1 MTKLELIKTKL
12 AKILLQ
18 FTSIKTDKG
27 ILEYD
32 GEELA
37 TDVEIYIVD
46 ENGERSK
53 PEDGEYV
60 TEDDKT
66 IVVTDG
72 KVTEIKEKEEEEV
85 TEETVE
91 EEVTEEMEET
101 VEEEV
106 TEEETVEEEKV
117 DELAELKAEIE
128 ALKSIVEELV
138 NTVSAMN
145 NTTEERLS
153 KIEKMSASKTIEE
166 EIELKRELKKTGNS
180 KVDRFLERYGNC

>member
-18 FTSIKTDKG
+18 FTSVKTDKG

-60 TEDDKT
+60 TEYDKT

-72 KVTEIKEKEEEEV
+72 KVTEIKEKEEEV

-101 VEEEV
+101 VEEV
-106 TEEETVEEEKV
+106 TEETVEEEKV

-128 ALKSIVEELV
+128 ALKTIVEELV

>member
-72 KVTEIKEKEEEEV
+72 KVTEIKEKEEEV

-101 VEEEV
+101 VEEV
-106 TEEETVEEEKV
+106 TEETVEEEKV

-128 ALKSIVEELV
+128 SLKSIVEELV

>member
-53 PEDGEYV
+53 PQDGEYV

-72 KVTEIKEKEEEEV
+72 KVTEIKEKEEEV
-85 TEETVE
+85 TEEETVE

-101 VEEEV
+101 VEEV
-106 TEEETVEEEKV
+106 TEETVEEEKV

-128 ALKSIVEELV
+128 ALKTIVEELV

>member
-32 GEELA
+32 GEKLA

-72 KVTEIKEKEEEEV
+72 KVTEIKEKEEV
-85 TEETVE
+85 TEEETVE

-101 VEEEV
+101 VEEV
-106 TEEETVEEEKV
+106 TEETVEEEKV

-180 KVDRFLERYGNC
+180 KVDKFLERYGNC

>member
-18 FTSIKTDKG
+18 FTSVKTDKG

-72 KVTEIKEKEEEEV
+72 KVTEIKEKEEEV
-85 TEETVE
+85 TEEETVE

-101 VEEEV
+101 VEEV
-106 TEEETVEEEKV
+106 TEETVEEEKV

>member
-46 ENGERSK
+46 ENGERSM
-53 PEDGEYV
+53 PQDGEYV

-72 KVTEIKEKEEEEV
+72 KVTEIKEKEEV

-101 VEEEV
+101 VEEV
-106 TEEETVEEEKV
+106 TEETVEEKV

-138 NTVSAMN
+138 STVSAMN

>member
-72 KVTEIKEKEEEEV
+72 KVTEIKEKEEEV

-101 VEEEV
+101 VEEV
-106 TEEETVEEEKV
+106 TEETVEEEKV

>member
-18 FTSIKTDKG
+18 FTSVKTDKG

-72 KVTEIKEKEEEEV
+72 KVTEIKEKEEEV

-101 VEEEV
+101 VEEV
-106 TEEETVEEEKV
+106 TEETVEEEKV

-128 ALKSIVEELV
+128 ALKTIVEELV

>member
-18 FTSIKTDKG
+18 FTSVKTDKG

-72 KVTEIKEKEEEEV
+72 KVTEIKEKEEV

-128 ALKSIVEELV
+128 ALKTIVEELV

>member
-37 TDVEIYIVD
+37 VDVEIYIVD

-72 KVTEIKEKEEEEV
+72 KVTEIKEKEEEV
-85 TEETVE
+85 TEEETVE

-106 TEEETVEEEKV
+106 TEETVEEKV

>member
-37 TDVEIYIVD
+37 VDVEIYIVD
-46 ENGERSK
+46 ENGERSM
-53 PEDGEYV
+53 PQDGEYG

-72 KVTEIKEKEEEEV
+72 KVTEIKEKEEEV
-85 TEETVE
+85 TEEETVE

-101 VEEEV
+101 VEEV
-106 TEEETVEEEKV
+106 TEETVEEEKV

>member
-53 PEDGEYV
+53 PEDGEYK
-60 TEDDKT
+60 TEDNKV
-66 IVVTDG
+66 IIINDG
-72 KVTEIKEKEEEEV
+72 KVTEIKDEVVEEPT

-91 EEVTEEMEET
+91 EVT
-101 VEEEV
+101 
-106 TEEETVEEEKV
+106 EETVEEEKV

>member
-18 FTSIKTDKG
+18 FTSVKTDKG

-72 KVTEIKEKEEEEV
+72 KVTEIKEKEEEV
-85 TEETVE
+85 TEEETIE

-101 VEEEV
+101 VEEV
-106 TEEETVEEEKV
+106 TEETVEEKV

>member
-72 KVTEIKEKEEEEV
+72 KVTEIKEKEEEV

-106 TEEETVEEEKV
+106 TEEETVEEKV

>member
-37 TDVEIYIVD
+37 VDVEIYIVD

-72 KVTEIKEKEEEEV
+72 KVTEIKEKEEEV
-85 TEETVE
+85 TEEETVE

-106 TEEETVEEEKV
+106 TEETVEEKV

-180 KVDRFLERYGNC
+180 KVDIFLERYGNC

>member
-72 KVTEIKEKEEEEV
+72 KVTEIKEKEEE
-85 TEETVE
+85 
-91 EEVTEEMEET
+91 
-101 VEEEV
+101 V

-138 NTVSAMN
+138 STVSAMN

>member
-37 TDVEIYIVD
+37 VDVEIYIVD
-46 ENGERSK
+46 ENGERSM
-53 PEDGEYV
+53 PQDGEYV

-72 KVTEIKEKEEEEV
+72 KVTEIKEKEEV

-101 VEEEV
+101 VEEV
-106 TEEETVEEEKV
+106 TEETVEEEKV

-138 NTVSAMN
+138 STVSAMN

>member
-46 ENGERSK
+46 ENGERSM
-53 PEDGEYV
+53 PENGEYV

-72 KVTEIKEKEEEEV
+72 KVTEIKEKEEEV
-85 TEETVE
+85 TEEETVE

-101 VEEEV
+101 VEEV
-106 TEEETVEEEKV
+106 TEETVEEEKV